1 MLTKPCILHK
11 CKIAFSFLQN
21 SFAKICN
28 SFREKEKHLAFAKC
42 LLLVGMSG
50 LEPPTPTLSGWCSNL
65 LSYIPLFSCEHQ
77 SFYAWWG
84 SPTLCSPL
92 ALRTLRPGWCSNLLS
107 YIPLF
112 VVNTKVFMLGGGRPP
127 YVLRLR
133 YERFAQ
139 GVAQNAEMH
148 SIIQNALL

>member
-50 LEPPTPTLSGWCSNL
+50 LAQRSDSEHRGEDTDPHLIFTRRRSLRVNGARFARQQGHPDAKFATLRVALQHKVGGGGIPTL
-65 LSYIPLFSCEHQ
+65 Y
-77 SFYAWWG
+77 
-84 SPTLCSPL
+84 L
-92 ALRTLRPGWCSNLLS
+92 A
-107 YIPLF
+107 
-112 VVNTKVFMLGGGRPP
+112 
-127 YVLRLR
+127 
-133 YERFAQ
+133 
-139 GVAQNAEMH
+139 
-148 SIIQNALL
+148 

>member
-1 MLTKPCILHK
+1 MQGKVGNITKKSLRLSDFLWLEWVDSNHRPPPYQGGALTCWATFHYL
-11 CKIAFSFLQN
+11 
-21 SFAKICN
+21 
-28 SFREKEKHLAFAKC
+28 
-42 LLLVGMSG
+42 
-50 LEPPTPTLSGWCSNL
+50 
-65 LSYIPLFSCEHQ
+65 
-77 SFYAWWG
+77 
-84 SPTLCSPL
+84 
-92 ALRTLRPGWCSNLLS
+92 
-107 YIPLF
+107 